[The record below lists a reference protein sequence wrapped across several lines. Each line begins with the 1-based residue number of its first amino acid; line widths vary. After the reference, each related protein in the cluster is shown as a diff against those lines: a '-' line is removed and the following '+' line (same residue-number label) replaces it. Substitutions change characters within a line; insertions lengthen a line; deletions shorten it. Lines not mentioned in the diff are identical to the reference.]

1 MGQYREIRVRLN
13 LRRHRDRWLSSEL
26 DRVAEALEI
35 PVASVVRRALAAFVR
50 GGSPAPQPQV
60 GQGGARP
67 QGAGEGAPGGAR
79 GGTAPRHAEPR
90 REAGDRHPSGEED
103 ILGRLAALGVPPG
116 AEEGE

>member
-50 GGSPAPQPQV
+50 GGSPAPQPQ
-60 GQGGARP
+60 GGH
-67 QGAGEGAPGGAR
+67 GGAR
-79 GGTAPRHAEPR
+79 GGAAPRHAELR
-90 REAGDRHPSGEED
+90 REAVDRHPSGEED